1 MTTPKKPR
9 GRLFFA
15 NPGPTNIPD
24 SILHAQ
30 AHFTVDFMDADFIE
44 LYNHCFDGLKK
55 VVKTNQHLFFY
66 AGSGH
71 AAWEA
76 SLVNLFSPN
85 DRLLIVETGH
95 FSEKW
100 GEMARAHGL
109 EVQTV
114 PSEWNKGADYEGL
127 KAALEADTGH
137 VIKAVGCVHNETS
150 TGMVMDLPR
159 VRAILDAA
167 RHPALLLADTISSLG
182 SLDFRMDEWGID
194 CAVGGSQKGLMM
206 HTGLSFTAI
215 SDKAMKAHQVSTCP
229 KHYFNWTVMLAR
241 PHKSFLGT
249 VPTTFFFGLKESLRL
264 LLEEEGMDNV
274 VSRHAR
280 LGEAVRRAVQHWS
293 GNQGPRLFS
302 DDPARYSNSVTAVR
316 MPEGFNAD
324 DIRKTAMNRFNVS
337 LGGGLSRLS
346 GQVFRIGHMGDL
358 NEPMILGTLS
368 VVEMALK
375 INGVPHAP
383 GGVDAAIAYL
393 AEQG

>member
-1 MTTPKKPR
+1 MTIPKKPR

-85 DRLLIVETGH
+85 DRLLILETGH

-109 EVQTV
+109 DVQTV
-114 PSEWNKGADYEGL
+114 PSEWNKGADYDGL

-137 VIKAVGCVHNETS
+137 VIKVVGCVHNETS

-167 RHPALLLADTISSLG
+167 KHPALLLADTISSLG

-249 VPTTFFFGLKESLRL
+249 VPTSFFFGLKESLRL

-358 NEPMILGTLS
+358 NEPMIL
-368 VVEMALK
+368 
-375 INGVPHAP
+375 
-383 GGVDAAIAYL
+383 
-393 AEQG
+393 

>member
-1 MTTPKKPR
+1 MTIPKKPR

-85 DRLLIVETGH
+85 DRLLILETGH

-109 EVQTV
+109 DVQAV

-249 VPTTFFFGLKESLRL
+249 VPTSFFFGLKESLRL

-324 DIRKTAMNRFNVS
+324 DIRKTVMNRFNVS

-375 INGVPHAP
+375 INGVSHAS